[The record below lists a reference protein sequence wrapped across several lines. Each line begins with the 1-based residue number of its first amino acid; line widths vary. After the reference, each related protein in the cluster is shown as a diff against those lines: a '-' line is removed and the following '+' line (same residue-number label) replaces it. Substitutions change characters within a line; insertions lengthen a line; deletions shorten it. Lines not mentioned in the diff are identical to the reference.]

1 MFKDDRTAIVVSN
14 VARSVHPFRDRRAEG
29 SGGGGGGGWLG
40 FSPTHT
46 CSFPILKKQNV
57 SSGFE

>member
-29 SGGGGGGGWLG
+29 SGGLGGGGGGWALA
-40 FSPTHT
+40 P
-46 CSFPILKKQNV
+46 PIHVV
-57 SSGFE
+57 SLS